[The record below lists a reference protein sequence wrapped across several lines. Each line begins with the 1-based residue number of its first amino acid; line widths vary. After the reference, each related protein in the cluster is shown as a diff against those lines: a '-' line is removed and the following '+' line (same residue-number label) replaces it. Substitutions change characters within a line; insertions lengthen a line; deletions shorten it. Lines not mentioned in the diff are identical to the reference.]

1 MALINKI
8 LNIFLPVV
16 TVSLLVVFMPFSIFF
31 RVFGFIRNIKES
43 DKVNGK
49 VVIIT
54 GSSSGIGEVSVFF
67 PVFSKSVIKSVV
79 RWLKQIN
86 IYKFYNCEAPCV

>member
-8 LNIFLPVV
+8 LNIFVPIV

-31 RVFGFIRNIKES
+31 RLFSFIRNSKES
-43 DKVNGK
+43 DKVYGK

-67 PVFSKSVIKSVV
+67 PEFSKSLIKSFG
-79 RWLKQIN
+79 RWLKQI
-86 IYKFYNCEAPCV
+86 KHL